1 MTVDFYARVFD
12 VVGVEVERVAIT
24 ELRDETFISTV
35 TLRATGQTHDLD
47 ARPSDALNLAARQ
60 DAPMFVS
67 TEVMQKVG
75 FSGVEPATWLEEDA
89 AKEGRPIEAGLGWRS
104 GLELA
109 PDIFN

>member
-1 MTVDFYARVFD
+1 LTVDFYARVFD

-75 FSGVEPATWLEEDA
+75 FSGAEPATWLEEDA